1 VATTYQ
7 NLIDDVC
14 GWLNRRDILP
24 RIPSWVAMVETEM
37 AETLRARC
45 MVTSTEQDINA
56 YAITLPFDFATMA
69 SIRDA
74 TSGEM
79 LELKD
84 EWSGH
89 WTGPGT
95 SAWVDGAVVG
105 AVGQVC
111 TAYRLV
117 HDCIEFLPHP
127 VIPDPVDPTHVWQ
140 RVMMNYYAK
149 PRPLVA
155 PTDTNP
161 ILEQLYA
168 VYLWGVIKNGAL
180 FELDDDRAAQADAM
194 FQQVVTRANNW
205 KQFSDYSGAPL
216 RSELVT
222 FG

>member
-1 VATTYQ
+1 VATYQ

-14 GWLNRRDILP
+14 GWLNRKDILP

-45 MVTSTEQDINA
+45 MVTSGIQPVDAA
-56 YAITLPFDFATMA
+56 YISLPADFATME

-74 TSGEM
+74 TSGV
-79 LELKD
+79 LLKLHD
-84 EWSGH
+84 EWTGG
-89 WTGPGT
+89 WTDVST
-95 SAWVDGAVVG
+95 AWTDDAVVES
-105 AVGQVC
+105 VGRVVRG
-111 TAYRLV
+111 YRLV

-127 VIPDPVDPTHVWQ
+127 VIPDPPDPLWRPQ
-140 RVMMNYYAK
+140 QILMGYYAR
-149 PRPLVA
+149 PRPLIL

-180 FELDDDRAAQADAM
+180 FELDDDRAAQADAQ

-216 RSELVT
+216 RAELVT